1 MNRSV
6 EAYAA
11 WIGKPLESNVL
22 IKTFDVDSISAS
34 VAGNA
39 NEIKFSD
46 NRYATK
52 QDVEKIENDI
62 LCRLFILEDKFYKLK
77 HFVAENMNITDKELE
92 ELI

>member
-1 MNRSV
+1 MNRSE

-11 WIGKPLESNVL
+11 WIGKPLESNVFIRTL
-22 IKTFDVDSISAS
+22 DAAS
-34 VAGNA
+34 STSVVGSA

-46 NRYATK
+46 NRYVTK
-52 QDVEKIENDI
+52 QDAEKIENDI